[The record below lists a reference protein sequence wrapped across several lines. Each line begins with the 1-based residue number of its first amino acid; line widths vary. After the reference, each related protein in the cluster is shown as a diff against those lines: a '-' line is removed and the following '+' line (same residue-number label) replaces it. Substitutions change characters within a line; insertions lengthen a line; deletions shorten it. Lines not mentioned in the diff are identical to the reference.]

1 MNSFCNLVS
10 QLQPETRT
18 TRGWVQQCSCVL
30 IAPLGIM
37 NRIQLMYLDYLIAP
51 LILLWSLSEY
61 YSTTSKLKLILILI
75 LIYPTEI
82 NLADS

>member
-10 QLQPETRT
+10 QLQPETR
-18 TRGWVQQCSCVL
+18 GWVHQCRYVL
-30 IAPLGIM
+30 IAPLGIIS
-37 NRIQLMYLDYLIAP
+37 RIQLMYLAQLIAP